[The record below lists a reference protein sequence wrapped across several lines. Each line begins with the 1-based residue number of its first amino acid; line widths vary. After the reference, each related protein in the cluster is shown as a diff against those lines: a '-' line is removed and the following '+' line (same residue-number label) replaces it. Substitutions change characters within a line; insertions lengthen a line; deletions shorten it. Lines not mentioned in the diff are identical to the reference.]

1 MARKIKS
8 ATDIWRTCQRKR
20 SLPLNKTSENSSS
33 KEMKEEV
40 TEVLNKVMFVFC
52 LTGRS
57 SLVFIDERHQLE
69 LNF

>member
-1 MARKIKS
+1 
-8 ATDIWRTCQRKR
+8 
-20 SLPLNKTSENSSS
+20 
-33 KEMKEEV
+33 MKEEV

-69 LNF
+69 LNFQFKFRSDRAVE